1 MKLSE
6 KAYQLIKEKII
17 TLQLR
22 PLSVLNERVLME
34 ELGLGRTPIREALY
48 KLAHED
54 LVIIVP
60 RRGMFVADIS
70 ITDLLKL
77 FEVRVVLEGF
87 CARLAAER
95 RTEEQLA
102 RAESAIQELKH
113 TPEENYKALMDIDE
127 RLHKVMY
134 EMSDNEF
141 LIDILNRLYDH
152 SLRLWYLTLD
162 RLGSVKSSIEEHIG
176 VIEAIRVENGDRAEK
191 LIQQH
196 IIEFQR
202 KIKEAI

>member
-17 TLQLR
+17 TLELR
-22 PLSVLNERVLME
+22 PLSVINERELME

-77 FEVRVVLEGF
+77 FELRVVLEGF

-102 RAESAIQELKH
+102 EADALLNELR
-113 TPEENYKALMDIDE
+113 NVSGDDYKALMDIDE
-127 RLHKVMY
+127 RLHKLMY

-162 RLGSVKSSIEEHIG
+162 RLGNVRSSIEEHIG
-176 VIEAIRVENGDRAEK
+176 VMEAIKAGDGETAEK

-196 IIEFQR
+196 IIEFQQ
-202 KIKEAI
+202 KIKDAI